1 MTEFILD
8 EWWRIASFLAPIT
21 ILGERNVFFAN
32 ATEAA
37 TDKLLCED
45 AEWLFYSFLDL
56 SHKSIWDL
64 TCHVKNFDCV
74 QSTQIW
80 YLLAPFVYLFE

>member
-1 MTEFILD
+1 MMKNSQF
-8 EWWRIASFLAPIT
+8 SSAPIT

-45 AEWLFYSFLDL
+45 AEWLFYSSLDL
-56 SHKSIWDL
+56 SHKSI
-64 TCHVKNFDCV
+64 
-74 QSTQIW
+74 
-80 YLLAPFVYLFE
+80 

>member
-1 MTEFILD
+1 MKNSQF
-8 EWWRIASFLAPIT
+8 SSAPIT

-45 AEWLFYSFLDL
+45 AGWLFYSFLDL
-56 SHKSIWDL
+56 SHKHLRS
-64 TCHVKNFDCV
+64 HVPCEEF
-74 QSTQIW
+74 
-80 YLLAPFVYLFE
+80 